1 MFPQETRLPAPAGY
15 RGSFLFHERGH
26 HKGEHRMYQVP
37 PKTLLAGLLPGLF
50 VLILVVA
57 CGGDAD
63 NALEPAA
70 GSCFASSTAD
80 YSEKGPYR
88 YQVERVGGFNV
99 YVPRATPG
107 GCDRFPLVGY
117 AMGTIMST
125 DTYED
130 YYETFASWG
139 MMTVVDPANLLNL
152 GGSSLEDAMDTVRR
166 DSAYAGRITRLGAI
180 GHSQGG
186 AAVVNVALDD
196 KIEVDAIVGLM
207 PALFQGGG
215 SIDAAGLYIGAGS
228 DLFGVTTDPAL
239 AYSKTDG
246 PAFIADLRGEGHI
259 GGVNGGP
266 ALAMSTAWLRCHLT
280 DDNNACDL
288 FATSRNGGSCAFPGS
303 WSKCE
308 GKNY

>member
-1 MFPQETRLPAPAGY
+1 
-15 RGSFLFHERGH
+15 
-26 HKGEHRMYQVP
+26 MYQVP

-207 PALFQGGG
+207 PALFQGAGR
-215 SIDAAGLYIGAGS
+215 IQAAGLYIGGTE
-228 DLFGVTTDPAL
+228 DGFGFATDPVI
-239 AYSKTDG
+239 AYEKTDG
-246 PAFIADLRGEGHI
+246 PAFIADAIGVGH
-259 GGVNGGP
+259 GVGQQQDT
-266 ALAMSTAWLRCHLT
+266 LIAMSTAWFRCHLAE
-280 DDNNACDL
+280 DDGACGL
-288 FATSRNGGSCAFPGS
+288 FRNSSKDSCAFTGE
-303 WSKCE
+303 WAKCE
-308 GKNY
+308 GRNL